1 MLEGP
6 LLNMTASL
14 MANQDQWRC
23 LYNFTAWSSTAKIHV
38 LNQLERIILRD
49 SDARVGRLEEG
60 VMKLRR
66 PMQYLFSEGSTP
78 TNLAQTDLQA

>member
-6 LLNMTASL
+6 LLNMTALL
-14 MANQDQWRC
+14 MSNQDQWRC